1 MPQSQ
6 IIDKRMAPRCLQTR
20 KDTKRVYM
28 KIELDTHT
36 QNLMSLSLLAGR
48 TVPHFYLHVLKL
60 HGGGGEGEGG
70 W

>member
-6 IIDKRMAPRCLQTR
+6 INDKRMAPKCLQTR
-20 KDTKRVYM
+20 KDTKSSVYD
-28 KIELDTHT
+28 KNRTHT
-36 QNLMSLSLLAGR
+36 KNLMSMSLLADR

-60 HGGGGEGEGG
+60 HGGGGEGEGR

>member
-1 MPQSQ
+1 
-6 IIDKRMAPRCLQTR
+6 
-20 KDTKRVYM
+20 M
-28 KIELDTHT
+28 KIKLDTHT
-36 QNLMSLSLLAGR
+36 QNLMSMSLLAGR